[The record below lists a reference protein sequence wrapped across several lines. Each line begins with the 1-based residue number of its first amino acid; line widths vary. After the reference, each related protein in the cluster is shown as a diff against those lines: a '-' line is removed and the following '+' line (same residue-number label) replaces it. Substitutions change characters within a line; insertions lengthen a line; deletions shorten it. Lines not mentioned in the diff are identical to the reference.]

1 MNGWQA
7 VFRTAL
13 ATALLGLAWACAS
26 EAPTPTRP
34 VPEPTALVTPTPTLV
49 PKAAVSTPTETPSP
63 TESALGMDKGS
74 NFGLSVPDGANL
86 TDDLSGLAG
95 DAKSGLAG
103 NVTSALPDGL
113 NVSEGWQQV
122 SLVTPERAAVI
133 QELSWVSDGVTGFE
147 VGMVDWLVWT
157 AIDYGEVF
165 DRVVLMAWLRDGV
178 TEQEIQVLKHLFY
191 LAVSDANSALWLCG
205 QPFLETV
212 EYADAPAVESLARV
226 YYTSPEQAALIQGLL
241 LTTGGVTD
249 DWAPVLA
256 MTWPVA
262 QFSPHLLERLYD
274 PAVVDIYTKRVNLR
288 PGEETLMA
296 VVRIE
301 PGAGQTLELME
312 SIVKE
317 VEGLMGR
324 PLPLD
329 YVGVLFADAVAPG
342 TIGINYGTGMVIEP
356 RLDIP
361 EFGEETEKLHI
372 VLAHEVA
379 HYWWNRNENWIDEG
393 MAEFLAAASYG
404 HPDGRDYPFLRSP
417 CAQARSLSEL
427 PPEPRESI
435 LCDYSLGQR
444 MFFSLYR
451 VLGEEEFYES
461 ARRLYDQSRADMAH
475 RSLEGTPSGATEV
488 REAFGLAGSAAIDRW
503 YDGAGDY
510 ELDDF

>member
-1 MNGWQA
+1 MNGRQA
-7 VFRTAL
+7 VFWAVLAITSVGFAL
-13 ATALLGLAWACAS
+13 ACGG

-34 VPEPTALVTPTPTLV
+34 VPEPTVLVTPIPTLV
-49 PKAAVSTPTETPSP
+49 PTPEVSTPTEVPSA
-63 TESALGMDKGS
+63 TESVPGTDKGLD
-74 NFGLSVPDGANL
+74 FGLSVPDEAKL
-86 TDDLSGLAG
+86 PDLSGLGG
-95 DAKSGLAG
+95 DGKSELTD
-103 NVTSALPDGL
+103 NFTSALPAGL

-165 DRVVLMAWLRDGV
+165 DRVILMGWLRDGV
-178 TEQEIQVLKHLFY
+178 TKQEIQVLKHLFY
-191 LAVSDANSALWLCG
+191 LAVSDVNFALWLCG

-226 YYTSPEQAALIQGLL
+226 YYTSPEQAALIKGLL
-241 LTTGGVTD
+241 LTTGGVTN
-249 DWAPVLA
+249 DWAPVVA

-262 QFSPHLLERLYD
+262 RFAPDILERLYD
-274 PAVVDIYTKRVNLR
+274 PAEVEVYTKRINL
-288 PGEETLMA
+288 GQAEDTLLA

-301 PGAGQTLELME
+301 SGAGRTLELME
-312 SIVKE
+312 SIVRQ
-317 VEGLMGR
+317 VEGTIGR

-342 TIGINYGTGMVIEP
+342 AIGINYGTGMVIEP
-356 RLDIP
+356 RLDIAD
-361 EFGEETEKLHI
+361 FGEETEKLHT

-393 MAEFLAAASYG
+393 MAEFMAAAFYG
-404 HPDGRDYPFLRSP
+404 YPDGQDYPFLRAP
-417 CAQARSLSEL
+417 CVQGKSLSEL

-475 RSLEGTPSGATEV
+475 RSLEGTPSGVAEV
-488 REAFGLAGSAAIDRW
+488 RDAFGPPGSAAIDRW
-503 YDGAGDY
+503 YDGIGGY